1 MTQPH
6 PMTQSTWPQPQLLA
20 YSAGSTMVTAAGAG
34 LAAGCTAVIA
44 TTAGIR
50 CPCSATADSLHQR
63 PVVLCVAA
71 AVHGVV
77 LIHLLQVCRLRFR
90 VWAAQKDIVPQ
101 DTFLVSDQGAD
112 IHAVLA
118 VTSSAEE
125 DGVQLTVA
133 VMSMLMCDRGAFNCC
148 QSSASIRQT
157 LVFPGP
163 SQDPRADADMQMQ
176 HVAEAMCF
184 AHGFGDHSSQQPPS
198 QQKVPKN
205 GMVNLDFCRWWHTC
219 RASRGKPLSDVTHAC
234 LTISSRHPR
243 VSDMHA

>member
-20 YSAGSTMVTAAGAG
+20 YGAGSTMVTAAGAG

-118 VTSSAEE
+118 VT
-125 DGVQLTVA
+125 
-133 VMSMLMCDRGAFNCC
+133 
-148 QSSASIRQT
+148 
-157 LVFPGP
+157 
-163 SQDPRADADMQMQ
+163 
-176 HVAEAMCF
+176 
-184 AHGFGDHSSQQPPS
+184 
-198 QQKVPKN
+198 
-205 GMVNLDFCRWWHTC
+205 
-219 RASRGKPLSDVTHAC
+219 
-234 LTISSRHPR
+234 
-243 VSDMHA
+243 